1 MSIALWQEIKALKA
15 EIEKLKGPVR
25 PVVEQQQEDS
35 KLVERVTKLENNYR
49 MMNARLSRGKTD
61 G

>member
-1 MSIALWQEIKALKA
+1 MSIALWQEIKRLNA

-35 KLVERVTKLENNYR
+35 TLVARITKLENNYR